1 MEKEEKM
8 PLTGQ
13 YTFAETESALTIT
26 IPLKGVSPKK
36 VDIFCAGDLLKVNFA
51 PYLID
56 VLLLKQIDPRR
67 HTGKKMRTSYPMT
80 LFLFYL

>member
-1 MEKEEKM
+1 M

-13 YTFAETESALTIT
+13 YTFAETESALTIA

-36 VDIFCAGDLLKVNFA
+36 VDIFCAEGLLKVNYA

-56 VLLLKQIDPRR
+56 ILLLKKIDPRR
-67 HTGKKMRTSYPMT
+67 HTGKKIRISFPVITF
-80 LFLFYL
+80 LFLL